1 MAYIVNQDLINRV
14 GNDTAAQLTAD
25 SGTAPDSNILDE
37 VRISSEREVDS
48 YLSRR
53 FSTPIDTSADADLAD
68 FLKKL
73 ALDVAEYRIFGRRP
87 PVSKNKKQVYD
98 NTIAWLKGFV
108 SGENNLPGK
117 VTPPSTKTN
126 NPVSSWDSNKP
137 NMSNMRDYI

>member
-1 MAYIVNQDLINRV
+1 MAYIVNQDLIDRV
-14 GNDTAAQLTAD
+14 GNDTAAQLTTE
-25 SGTAPDSNILDE
+25 SGTVPSSSILDE

-53 FSTPIDTSADADLAD
+53 FSTPIDTSTDADLAA

-73 ALDVAEYRIFGRRP
+73 TLDLAEYRIFGRRP

-98 NTIAWLKGFV
+98 NTITWLKGFV
-108 SGENNLPGK
+108 NGENNLPGK

-126 NPVSSWDSNKP
+126 DPVSRWASNKP
-137 NMSNMRDYI
+137 ILSNMRDHI